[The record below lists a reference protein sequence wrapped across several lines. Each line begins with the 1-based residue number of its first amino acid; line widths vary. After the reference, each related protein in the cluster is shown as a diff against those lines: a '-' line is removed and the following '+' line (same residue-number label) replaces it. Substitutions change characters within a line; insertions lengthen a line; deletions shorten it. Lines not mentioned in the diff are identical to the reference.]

1 MPRCLPGSS
10 RLCPFHKRPLSC
22 PDMRQA
28 CLDLSGAHPP
38 CREAILEGLLGLLP
52 TADKALGKVSRGSL
66 EALHS
71 MLSWHGSPGLR
82 HLAFVA
88 LMRLG
93 RQAPTLFRK
102 DEDPAHDATEGMPPD
117 TAFV

>member
-1 MPRCLPGSS
+1 M
-10 RLCPFHKRPLSC
+10 
-22 PDMRQA
+22 
-28 CLDLSGAHPP
+28 
-38 CREAILEGLLGLLP
+38 LGLLP